1 MGDNPAA
8 HLFAQL
14 VHTLHD
20 ESDALIA
27 NDAARLAHAGTR
39 KEHLLRLLAP
49 QANALRAMRRAGSDE
64 LERFAREAAQ
74 LAALDSQLVNRL
86 ADGAGAELS
95 GRVATLRAAQRD

>member
-1 MGDNPAA
+1 MGNNPAA

-14 VHTLHD
+14 VSTLHD

-27 NDAARLAHAGTR
+27 NDAARLATAGNR

-49 QANALRAMRRAGSDE
+49 QANALRAMRRSGSDE

-74 LAALDSQLVNRL
+74 LAALDPQLVERL
-86 ADGAGAELS
+86 ADGAGVS
-95 GRVATLRAAQRD
+95 GRVSALRAAQRD

>member
-1 MGDNPAA
+1 MGNNPAA
-8 HLFAQL
+8 HLFAQF

-27 NDAARLAHAGTR
+27 NDATRLANANTR

-74 LAALDSQLVNRL
+74 LAALDPQLIERL
-86 ADGAGAELS
+86 AAGGNAATV
-95 GRVATLRAAQRD
+95 GRVAALRAVRSD

>member
-1 MGDNPAA
+1 MGNNPAA

-27 NDAARLAHAGTR
+27 NDAARLANAGTR

-49 QANALRAMRRAGSDE
+49 QANALRTMRRAGSDE
-64 LERFAREAAQ
+64 LDRFAREAAQ
-74 LAALDSQLVNRL
+74 LTALDSNLVDRL
-86 ADGAGAELS
+86 ADGAGAGVS
-95 GRVATLRAAQRD
+95 GRMAALRAAQRD